1 MSIGPQQ
8 VKQFKEQGYTSATS
22 FFSEREVRA
31 MRAELG
37 RLRESGAFRNVTTDG
52 DGKTTSKTKEN
63 LQICPLYTKSTFFR
77 ALAFHPKVL
86 AAIPQLIGDPVVLH
100 LDQVFLKPARHG
112 SGTSWHQDNAY
123 FQIDQP
129 ARGTAM
135 WIAVHDATLANGTIR
150 VVPGLDVATSKLE
163 HSRDPHSDHHIRC
176 YPDESR
182 AVPIELP
189 AGGVAFFCYGTP
201 HSTGANNTDKDRAGV
216 AFHFLHQSCYT
227 DELRSRAKPIGTML
241 TGPEA
246 SGGLKEYGEKIQGT
260 WESEVEK
267 ALAYETVAV

>member
-1 MSIGPQQ
+1 MSIGAEQAR
-8 VKQFKEQGYTSATS
+8 QFKQQGCTSSAT

-37 RLRESGAFRNVTTDG
+37 RLRREGAYHNVTTEG
-52 DGKTTSKTKEN
+52 DGKTHSQTKEN
-63 LQICPLYTKSTFFR
+63 LQICPLYTRSKFFR

-86 AAIPQLIGDPVVLH
+86 AAIPQLIGDRVVLH

-112 SGTSWHQDNAY
+112 SGTNWHQDNAY
-123 FQIDQP
+123 FRIDQP
-129 ARGTAM
+129 TRGTAM
-135 WIAVHDATLANGTIR
+135 WIAVHDATIANGTIE
-150 VVPGLDVATSKLE
+150 VVPGLDVANTQLE

-176 YPDESR
+176 YPPEDR
-182 AVPIELP
+182 AVPVELP

-201 HSTGANNTDKDRAGV
+201 HCTRANNTDKDRAGV

-227 DELRSRAKPIGTML
+227 DELRSRSQPIGTLL

-246 SGGLKEYGEKIQGT
+246 TGGLKEYGEKIQGT
-260 WESEVEK
+260 WEAEVEK
-267 ALAYETVAV
+267 ALTSEAVAV